1 MGRKKEFSNEEKD
14 LLLKMYNEN
23 TSLKTM
29 QEYFRCNQRRIKRFF
44 DENVKLRD
52 NINKGKTMNMLSHDV
67 FVQKLKKVTEDIVPV
82 DQYRGRGKSIRFECK
97 NCGHIWSNQPG
108 NILNGQQCPQCT
120 GRIPYT
126 LETFK
131 EKMKNINS
139 DIDVIGPFNGVIN
152 EVKCRC
158 KKCNNIWYP
167 LATGILRG
175 GRCPVCNESKG
186 EALIRKY
193 LLDNNIVFIPQHT
206 FDDCRRSRC
215 LPFDFYLPDYD
226 VLIEY
231 DGQQHF
237 ASIDIFGGQ
246 DRFVYQQ
253 ENDEIK
259 NKYCKDHNIKLLR
272 IAFYDIDNINDI
284 LKQNLTIQND
294 YKGEENYGKT
304 EC

>member
-1 MGRKKEFSNEEKD
+1 MGEKKEFSNEEKI
-14 LLLKMYNEN
+14 LLLKMYDEGV
-23 TSLKTM
+23 SLKTM
-29 QEYFRCNQRRIKRFF
+29 QEYFHCHQRRIKRFF
-44 DENVKLRD
+44 DENVKRRD
-52 NINKGKTMNMLSHDV
+52 NINKGKTINLLSHDV
-67 FVQKLKKVTEDIVPV
+67 FVKKLKNVTEDIIPV
-82 DQYRGRGKSIRFECK
+82 DQYCGRGKNIRFECK
-97 NCGHIWSNQPG
+97 ICGHIWSNQPG

-139 DIDVIGPFNGVIN
+139 DIEVIGPFNGVRN
-152 EVKCRC
+152 KVKCKC
-158 KKCNNIWYP
+158 KKCNNIWHP

-186 EALIRKY
+186 ELLIRKY
-193 LLDNNIVFIPQHT
+193 LIDHDISFIPQYT
-206 FDDCRRSRC
+206 FDNCRRLRC

-226 VLIEY
+226 MLIEY

-237 ASIDIFGGQ
+237 ASVDVFGGQ
-246 DRFVYQQ
+246 ERFIYQQ
-253 ENDEIK
+253 ENDNIK

-272 IAFYDIDNINDI
+272 IAFYEMDNIDDI
-284 LKQNLTIQND
+284 LRRNLTTQND
-294 YKGEENYGKT
+294 YKGDKKHGKT